1 MTAPAPSV
9 RRRAE
14 RRTRET
20 DRTSVGTRV
29 LHYVLLVLVALVFLI
44 PLYWLFTSAF
54 KDNSEIYRWP
64 PVWLPSSLDPANFV
78 RAWESA
84 PFDRFLLNSAIMTTV
99 GTIAKTVLAC
109 TTAYAFVFLRFPAKN
124 LLFVVLLS
132 AIMIPGNVTIIVN
145 YLTVSDLGWVNTYL
159 GLIVPGIGSV
169 FGTFLLRQHMLTL
182 PRELLEAAQVD
193 GAGHLRRLVGI
204 VVPVSRPIVVT
215 VAILAVID
223 EWNSFIWPLI
233 VTNTASMRT
242 LPIGLYFL
250 KAEEGGVGDWGI
262 VMAGTVFVLLP
273 MLLVFLL
280 AQRFIV
286 SGLVSGAVKG

>member
-1 MTAPAPSV
+1 MNAPIIQAPS
-9 RRRAE
+9 
-14 RRTRET
+14 
-20 DRTSVGTRV
+20 GTRRSSQVSGRHIATSV
-29 LHYVLLVLVALVFLI
+29 LHYGLLIVVALVFLV

-54 KDNSEIYRWP
+54 KDNTEIYQWP
-64 PVWLPSSLDPANFV
+64 PVWLPSSLDPGNFV
-78 RAWESA
+78 RAWQAA
-84 PFDRFLLNSAIMTTV
+84 PFGQFLLNSALMTTV
-99 GTIAKTVLAC
+99 GTVAKTVLAC
-109 TTAYAFVFLRFPAKN
+109 TTAYAFVYLRFPAKN
-124 LLFVVLLS
+124 VLFVVLLS
-132 AIMIPGNVTIIVN
+132 AIMIPGNVSIIVN
-145 YLTVSDLGWVNTYL
+145 YLTVSGLGWVNTYL

-193 GAGHLRRLVGI
+193 GASHLRRLVQI
-204 VVPVSRPIVVT
+204 VLPISRPIVVT

-233 VTNTASMRT
+233 VTNTDSMRT

-250 KAEEGGVGDWGI
+250 KAEEGGVADWGLI
-262 VMAGTVFVLLP
+262 MAGTVFVLLP
-273 MLLVFLL
+273 MLVIFLL

>member
-1 MTAPAPSV
+1 MTAPTPQAP
-9 RRRAE
+9 
-14 RRTRET
+14 
-20 DRTSVGTRV
+20 RTSARSGRAGGRHLASTV
-29 LHYVLLVLVALVFLI
+29 LHYVLLILVALVFLV

-54 KDNSEIYRWP
+54 KENSEIYQWP

-84 PFDRFLLNSAIMTTV
+84 PFDRFLFNSTLMTVV
-99 GTIAKTVLAC
+99 GTVAKTVLAC

-124 LLFVVLLS
+124 LVFVVLLS
-132 AIMIPGNVTIIVN
+132 AIMIPGNVSIIVN
-145 YLTVSDLGWVNTYL
+145 YLTVSGLGWVNTYL

-193 GAGHLRRLVGI
+193 GAGHLRRLVQI
-204 VVPVSRPIVVT
+204 VLPISRPIMVT

-250 KAEEGGVGDWGI
+250 KAEEGGVADWGLI
-262 VMAGTVFVLLP
+262 MAGTVFVLLP
-273 MLLVFLL
+273 MLVIFLF

-286 SGLVSGAVKG
+286 SGLVNGAVKG